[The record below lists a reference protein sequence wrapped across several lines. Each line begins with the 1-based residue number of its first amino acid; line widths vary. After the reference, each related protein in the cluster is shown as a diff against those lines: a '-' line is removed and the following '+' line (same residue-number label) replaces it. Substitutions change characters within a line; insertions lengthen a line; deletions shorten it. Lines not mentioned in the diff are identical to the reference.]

1 MKILSTF
8 VLVTLFVLPLCVQ
21 DCPDLSGEYWCVMDE
36 GKPEP
41 WLDVLTI
48 QQSIEADS
56 PNVTNFR
63 SSYRSIPG
71 GEETLSADIT
81 GIEDGWGWIIKC
93 TADRVVSV
101 RDDFSAMSELYLDKT
116 DRLVRTYNDNIQQT
130 CSRKSLK

>member
-8 VLVTLFVLPLCVQ
+8 ILVTLLTLPISVQ
-21 DCPDLSGEYWCVMDE
+21 ACPNLAGEYWCVIDE

-56 PNVTNFR
+56 PNVTNFS

-71 GEETLSADIT
+71 GEETFSADSS
-81 GIEDGWGWIIKC
+81 GIADGWGWIIKC

-101 RDDFSAMSELYLDKT
+101 RDDFSAISELYLDKA
-116 DRLVRTYNDNIQQT
+116 DRLVRTYNYNIQQT
-130 CSRKSLK
+130 CSRKK